1 MDKKYRIKTEC
12 ILNPFEFHR
21 IEKLSNVK
29 SNTIFSKGKFLKLI
43 SVGRLTDQKD
53 FITMIRSVKLV
64 KRKVELVI
72 LGKGHK
78 HNHLKQY
85 VYINNLNSKIKFFGV

>member
-53 FITMIRSVKLV
+53 L
-64 KRKVELVI
+64 
-72 LGKGHK
+72 
-78 HNHLKQY
+78 
-85 VYINNLNSKIKFFGV
+85 